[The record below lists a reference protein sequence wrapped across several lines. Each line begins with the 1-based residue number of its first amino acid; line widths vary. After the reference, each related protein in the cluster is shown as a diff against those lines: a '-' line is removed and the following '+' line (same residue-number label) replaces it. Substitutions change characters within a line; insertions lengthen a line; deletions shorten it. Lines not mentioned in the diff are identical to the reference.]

1 MGLDF
6 MGLPGPS
13 IPRRGLWSTRATT
26 ITILLSW
33 VFLNSLIVVGFSI
46 KKMGAVAISGA
57 DIASFVIVNVG
68 MLVYTVYAASNTR
81 AIIREKYKIKQG
93 CCGDWEDSLLS
104 AFCMPCSIAQM
115 GRHTVAYDE
124 HKALCCSDTGLE
136 EGVDA
141 DITGHT
147 HVGSYRIW

>member
-1 MGLDF
+1 MTRMGLDF

-26 ITILLSW
+26 I
-33 VFLNSLIVVGFSI
+33 
-46 KKMGAVAISGA
+46 KMGAVAISGA